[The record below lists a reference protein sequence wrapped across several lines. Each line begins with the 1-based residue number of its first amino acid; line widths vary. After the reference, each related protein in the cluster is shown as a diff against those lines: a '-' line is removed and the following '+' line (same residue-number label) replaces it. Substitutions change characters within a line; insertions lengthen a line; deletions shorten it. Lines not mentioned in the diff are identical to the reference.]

1 MSIKQVLCS
10 KGSATAFAVNA
21 TRYINLTDNAGAL
34 LATESEKYCYLRTD
48 GAVFDHLGIY
58 LSANTLDVTG
68 NFAFRKNGAA
78 GSQIV
83 AITAASTG
91 LFQDTTNTDTLSAG
105 DTFDL
110 EFSSSAGTGTASLE
124 FATVTFNPTTNF
136 RKYTKYVNGLNLNG
150 AGIYVGLTFNSGNS
164 TESLAQSK
172 FRQAGTLQKVDVNVT
187 VNSSTTNATLKSR
200 INGATGNIS
209 VAVTA
214 STTGLFSDLSNSDS
228 VASTDLVNFLANG
241 ANNTIT
247 STFYTFEFLSDDASW
262 NQIVNGSVSNTADG
276 TTRYTPLFGAYFA
289 TVTAESINQV
299 PVNFDYTI
307 KNLECQVTS
316 NPTTSTSTLAMR
328 INGATSALNVAIT
341 ALTTGYFSDLS
352 NTVTGSSGD
361 LLTSISVNGGGGT
374 ISIYLP
380 QYMMTET
387 QATTTGRTSRLSL
400 LGVG

>member
-1 MSIKQVLCS
+1 MSIKQVLCA
-10 KGSATAFAVNA
+10 KGSATAFAVA
-21 TRYINLTDNAGAL
+21 STQYISLTDNAGAL
-34 LATESEKYCYLRTD
+34 LPTESQKYCYLRTN

-58 LSANTLDVTG
+58 LSANTLSVTG

-78 GSQIV
+78 GSQLV
-83 AITAASTG
+83 AISASSTG

-150 AGIYVGLTFNSGNS
+150 ANIYVGLCFTSASS
-164 TESLAQSK
+164 TESLAESK
-172 FRQAGTLQKVDVNVT
+172 FRQSGTLQKVDVNVT

-241 ANNTIT
+241 ADNTIT

-262 NQIVNGSVSNTADG
+262 NQIVSGAIPTVADG
-276 TTRYTPLFGAYFA
+276 ATRYTQIFGAYFPNA
-289 TVTAESINQV
+289 TVEANTKT

-307 KNLECQVTS
+307 KNLEVQVGS
-316 NPTTSTSTLAMR
+316 NATTSASNVAMR
-328 INGATSALNVAIT
+328 INGSTSALNVSIT
-341 ALTTGYFSDLS
+341 SGTTGYFSDLS

-361 LLTSISVNGGGGT
+361 LLNSISVNGGGGS
-374 ISIYLP
+374 ISIYTP
-380 QYMMTET
+380 SYMMTET
-387 QATTTGRTSRLSL
+387 QAAAAGRTSKLTL
-400 LGVG
+400 MGVG